1 MGNGYDIAKNNPT
14 FRKIEVSSLMFSEYR
29 CMEEKSIFTAWSHLN
44 YFIYVLEGKKKWRT
58 LQHSYMAHA
67 NEVLFVKKGANIIHK
82 FFDSDF
88 CAMVIFIPDA
98 YIKDF
103 ISQKPE
109 IGSNLKHNIE
119 SDSVIPLKLDRTLT
133 TYFTSMLEYFFN
145 EEKPSKYLM
154 EIKFQELLVNIL
166 SLSSNPEIG
175 SHFKQVA
182 QNLKPSIKN
191 IMEANFIYNLSLDEF
206 ARLTH
211 RSLSTFNR
219 DFYTIYK
226 TSPGKWLAKKRV
238 LHAKKILESTQQ
250 KIYEVAFDCGF
261 ESPAHFTRVF
271 KNENGITPLKFQKA
285 QLSV

>member
-1 MGNGYDIAKNNPT
+1 MDNGYDIAKNTPT
-14 FRKIEVSSLMFSEYR
+14 FKKIEVSSLMFSEYR
-29 CMEEKSIFTAWSHLN
+29 CMEEKSMFTAWSHLN

-58 LQHSYMAHA
+58 LEHSYMVHA
-67 NEVLFVKKGANIIHK
+67 NEVLFVKKGANTIHK

-88 CAMVIFIPDA
+88 CAMVIFIPDT

-109 IGSNLKHNIE
+109 MGANQKSNLP
-119 SDSVIPLKLDRTLT
+119 SDSVIPLKMDRTLS
-133 TYFTSMLEYFFN
+133 TYFTSMMEYFFN
-145 EEKPSKYLM
+145 QEKPSKYLM

-166 SLSSNPEIG
+166 SYSSNPKIG
-175 SHFKQVA
+175 SYFRDIA
-182 QNLKPSIKN
+182 QNEKLSIKN
-191 IMEANFIYNLSLDEF
+191 IMELNFIYNLSLEEF

-219 DFYTIYK
+219 DFHSAYG
-226 TSPGKWLAKKRV
+226 TSPGKWLTKKRL
-238 LHAKKILESTQQ
+238 LHAKRLLENTHQ

-261 ESPAHFTRVF
+261 ESPAHFARVF

>member
-119 SDSVIPLKLDRTLT
+119 SDSVIPLKLDRTLN
-133 TYFTSMLEYFFN
+133 TYFASMLEYFFN

>member
-88 CAMVIFIPDA
+88 CAMVIFIPDT

-109 IGSNLKHNIE
+109 IGSNIKHNIE
-119 SDSVIPLKLDRTLT
+119 SDSVIPLKLDRTLN
-133 TYFTSMLEYFFN
+133 TYFASMLEYFFN

>member
-1 MGNGYDIAKNNPT
+1 MGNGYDIAQNNPT
-14 FRKIEVSSLMFSEYR
+14 FKKIEVSSLMFSEYR

-58 LQHSYMAHA
+58 LEHSYMVHA

-88 CAMVIFIPDA
+88 CAMVIFIPDT
-98 YIKDF
+98 YIRDF
-103 ISQKPE
+103 ISKKPE
-109 IGSNLKHNIE
+109 IGSHQKNNRS
-119 SDSVIPLKLDRTLT
+119 SDSVIPLKMDRTLS
-133 TYFTSMLEYFFN
+133 TYFTSMLDYFFN
-145 EEKPSKYLM
+145 QEKPSKYLM

-166 SLSSNPEIG
+166 SLPHNPEIG
-175 SHFKQVA
+175 SHFKDIA
-182 QNLKPSIKN
+182 QDVKPSIKN
-191 IMEANFIYNLSLDEF
+191 IMEANFIYNLSLEEF

-219 DFYTIYK
+219 DFFSAYGTP
-226 TSPGKWLAKKRV
+226 PGKWLTKKRL
-238 LHAKKILESTQQ
+238 LHAKRLLENTNQ

-271 KNENGITPLKFQKA
+271 KTENGITPLKFQKA

>member
-14 FRKIEVSSLMFSEYR
+14 FKKIEVSSLMFSEYR

-58 LQHSYMAHA
+58 LEHSYMAHA
-67 NEVLFVKKGANIIHK
+67 NDVLFVKKGANIIHK

-109 IGSNLKHNIE
+109 IGSNFKKNIP
-119 SDSVIPLKLDRTLT
+119 SDSVIPLKLDRILT
-133 TYFTSMLEYFFN
+133 TYFASLMAYFFN
-145 EEKPSKYLM
+145 EEKPSNYLM
-154 EIKFQELLVNIL
+154 EIKFQELLVNML
-166 SLSSNPEIG
+166 SLSSNPKIG
-175 SHFKQVA
+175 SYFKQISQHV
-182 QNLKPSIKN
+182 KPSIKN
-191 IMEANFIYNLSLDEF
+191 IMEANFIYNLSLEEF

-219 DFYTIYK
+219 DFYSTYE
-226 TSPGKWLAKKRV
+226 TSPGKWLTKKRV
-238 LHAKKILESTQQ
+238 LHAKKLLENTQQ

-261 ESPAHFTRVF
+261 ESPAHFARVF

>member
-1 MGNGYDIAKNNPT
+1 MGNGYDTAKSNPT
-14 FRKIEVSSLMFSEYR
+14 FKKIEVSSLMFSEYR

-44 YFIYVLEGKKKWRT
+44 YFIYILEGKKKWRT
-58 LQHSYMAHA
+58 LEHSYMAHA
-67 NEVLFVKKGANIIHK
+67 NEVLFVKKGANVIHK

-88 CAMVIFIPDA
+88 CAMVIFIPDD

-103 ISQKPE
+103 ISQKPD
-109 IGSNLKHNIE
+109 IGSSLKTKIP
-119 SDSVIPLKLDRTLT
+119 SDSVIPLNLDRTLN
-133 TYFTSMLEYFFN
+133 TYFTSMVEYFFN
-145 EEKPSKYLM
+145 QEKPSKYLM

-166 SLSSNPEIG
+166 SLSSNPKIG
-175 SHFKQVA
+175 SYFKQISQDV
-182 QNLKPSIKN
+182 KPSIQN

-219 DFYTIYK
+219 DFYNVYD
-226 TSPGKWLAKKRV
+226 TSPGKWLIKKRL
-238 LHAKKILESTQQ
+238 LHAKTLLEHTQQ

-271 KNENGITPLKFQKA
+271 KTAHGITPLKFQKA
-285 QLSV
+285 QLTV

>member
-119 SDSVIPLKLDRTLT
+119 SDSVIPLKLDRTLN
-133 TYFTSMLEYFFN
+133 TYFASMLEYFFN
-145 EEKPSKYLM
+145 EEKPSKYLI

-175 SHFKQVA
+175 SHFKQIA